1 MKPSL
6 ANHMETVFNTLK
18 VNKLGDVPTTS
29 FYISK
34 NMTNTLH
41 TDDDVTVT
49 FGIWWEVH
57 EEGCKGCSKTW
68 SFNFPE
74 ENLSIVLEHGVVII
88 WDSVKPHYTF
98 LKTTSKCSFI
108 GTVIVITKGV
118 F

>member
-6 ANHMETVFNTLK
+6 ANHMEIVFNTLK

-41 TDDDVTVT
+41 TDNDVTVT

-57 EEGCKGCSKTW
+57 EEGCKGCSNMK
-68 SFNFPE
+68 
-74 ENLSIVLEHGVVII
+74 L
-88 WDSVKPHYTF
+88 
-98 LKTTSKCSFI
+98 
-108 GTVIVITKGV
+108 
-118 F
+118 